1 MFVLSHI
8 IFSLKKRKRN
18 HLSLSHADIKTPRNF
33 NLKSKNDETHDFAM
47 AILEREITF
56 TDSVRPICIPR
67 QVRTQGNGWANW
79 VKAAT
84 RNWNLSFEWDID
96 QFKGT
101 KLQNMEFGGS
111 KAIAAGW
118 GRWAFNIVT
127 TWLNPPDIQLLLRK
141 IFRKFK
147 YSVLEFLDL

>member
-1 MFVLSHI
+1 MTILMVNCQLDVKKSKPQQIISGKRVAVFGLHIFELEKIFEYEETGKSDYLIVPIIGETSMFVLSHI
-8 IFSLKKRKRN
+8 IFSLKKERKRN

-33 NLKSKNDETHDFAM
+33 NLKRKNDETHDFAM

-84 RNWNLSFEWDID
+84 RN
-96 QFKGT
+96 
-101 KLQNMEFGGS
+101 
-111 KAIAAGW
+111 
-118 GRWAFNIVT
+118 
-127 TWLNPPDIQLLLRK
+127 
-141 IFRKFK
+141 
-147 YSVLEFLDL
+147 